1 MELTSLPWLLTG
13 LGLGALL
20 GALIAWMVAKRI
32 AQADVARA
40 VMQAE
45 SPLREQLARHE
56 AEAQLTARHGNV
68 AELLAPMRDTLARY
82 DDALAQLGRAQAQVA
97 GQIGERLDQ
106 VTTAGE
112 SLRRETQQLSQA
124 LRAPTVRGQWG
135 ELQLRR
141 VCELAG
147 MLAYCDFEPQV
158 TVRTEDGLQRPDLIV
173 RLPGGRR
180 IVVDAKAPLT
190 GYLEAMAATDD
201 RARTARLADHAAQVR
216 AHVQQL
222 SAKRYWA
229 QFEDTP
235 DFVVLFLPGE
245 AFFAAALDADPTLL
259 EAALGDRVLLA
270 TPTTLIALLK
280 AAAYGWRQEQVAEE
294 ARDVALLGR
303 ELHERLTVFDE
314 QLSELGRGLQRAVVA
329 YNRAVGGLETRVLV
343 SARKLGALA
352 GVAEIVGEVRGVG
365 GAEAVKTEAVK
376 TEAVTTEAVTTEAVT
391 TEAVTAEAAKTEAVK
406 TEAVKTEA
414 VKTEAVKTDAVTTTA
429 EGRG

>member
-1 MELTSLPWLLTG
+1 MELTSLPSLFGG
-13 LGLGALL
+13 LAV
-20 GALIAWMVAKRI
+20 GALIGATIAWLVARRI

-40 VMQAE
+40 VTQAE
-45 SPLREQLARHE
+45 AGLRERLARHE

-68 AELLAPMRDTLARY
+68 AELLAPMRETLARY
-82 DDALAQLGRAQAQVA
+82 DEALAQLGRAQAQVA

-106 VTTAGE
+106 VTHAGE

-158 TVRTEDGLQRPDLIV
+158 TIRTESGVQRPDLIV

-201 RARTARLADHAAQVR
+201 RARAARLADHAAQVR
-216 AHVQQL
+216 AHVQKL

-259 EAALGDRVLLA
+259 EAAIGDRVLLA

-280 AAAYGWRQEQVAEE
+280 AAAYGWRQERVAEE
-294 ARDVALLGR
+294 AEAVALLGR
-303 ELHERLTVFDE
+303 ELHERLTVFGE
-314 QLSELGRGLQRAVVA
+314 QLSEMGRGLQRAVVA
-329 YNRAVGGLETRVLV
+329 YNRAVGGYETRVLV
-343 SARKLGALA
+343 TARKLGELGEVPTVEGEVKGSAVAGTALA
-352 GVAEIVGEVRGVG
+352 GTALAG
-365 GAEAVKTEAVK
+365 GTE
-376 TEAVTTEAVTTEAVT
+376 E
-391 TEAVTAEAAKTEAVK
+391 
-406 TEAVKTEA
+406 
-414 VKTEAVKTDAVTTTA
+414 
-429 EGRG
+429 